1 MSKTRIELN
10 NAGVMQLFKSQEVQG
25 WLGDLGSQVAMTAGE
40 DYKSEVHV
48 LGGTATVTVFPASKD
63 AAHDNFEN
71 NTLLKAAGTVAVV
84 GKKPKL

>member
-1 MSKTRIELN
+1 M
-10 NAGVMQLFKSQEVQG
+10 A
-25 WLGDLGSQVAMTAGE
+25 AGE

-48 LGGTATVTVFPASKD
+48 LGGTATVTVFPASKE